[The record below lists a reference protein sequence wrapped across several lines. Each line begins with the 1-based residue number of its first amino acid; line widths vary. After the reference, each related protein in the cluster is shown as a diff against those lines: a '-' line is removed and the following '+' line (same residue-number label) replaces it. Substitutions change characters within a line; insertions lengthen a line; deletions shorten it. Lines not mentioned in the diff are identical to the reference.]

1 MISRACSVLFGAGAA
16 GSPGARDRRAGPVLR
31 RNKVQYRTFDFAI
44 IRTEHFDVYYY
55 AEERTAAVDAARMIR
70 FPAAPCAIN

>member
-1 MISRACSVLFGAGAA
+1 
-16 GSPGARDRRAGPVLR
+16 
-31 RNKVQYRTFDFAI
+31 VQYRTFDFAI